1 MGAISSPTGVGRLR
15 LSDGAVLNLKIM
27 VVDVKESGFSPF
39 GGVNFD
45 VKAVG
50 GIAVES
56 VPEDVKKLVADKP
69 LFPPEPPKEGWEL
82 LDILEQRPA
91 EAVEIVKSSKGE
103 FEVKVVAEAVMVAR
117 NTLYKSIHGEPVYW
131 VSWVY
136 KVSWKPRDEVGRGD
150 VHAPTKSL

>member
-15 LSDGAVLNLKIM
+15 LSDGAVLNLKI
-27 VVDVKESGFSPF
+27 K
-39 GGVNFD
+39 D

-117 NTLYKSIHGEPVYW
+117 NTMYKTIHGEPVYW

-136 KVSWKPRDEVGRGD
+136 KVSWKPRDEVGRGE
-150 VHAPTKSL
+150 VRAPTKSL